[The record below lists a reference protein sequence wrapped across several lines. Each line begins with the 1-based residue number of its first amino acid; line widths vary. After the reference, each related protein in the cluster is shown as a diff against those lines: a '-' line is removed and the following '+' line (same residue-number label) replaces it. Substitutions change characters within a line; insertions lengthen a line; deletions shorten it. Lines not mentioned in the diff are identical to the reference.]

1 MTVYTPPLSLAGFF
15 YSEAFTSLVVGPF
28 GSTKTTASLL
38 KIAYHASRMAPC
50 KDGIRRSR
58 AVVVRNT
65 REQLADTTIPDF
77 LKWFPDGEA
86 GIFEKTAKK
95 FVLRFNDVE
104 CEVLFRGL
112 DDANDVKR
120 LLSLQLSFAF
130 MDEFREIHPD
140 IFEAL
145 QGRIGRYPDKSMVI
159 PRPEWGVDDKG
170 NPVGGCVTDTGKPND
185 HLWGATNPPDMDTWW
200 EGFLSHPPSNA
211 RVFFQPGGMDP
222 AADWLK
228 YLKSGYYEN
237 LMEGKSQDWID
248 VYVHAKFGR
257 SLAGRP
263 VHSEFK
269 REFHIAKQQLMPF
282 RSNSNPLVLGFDFG
296 LNPSC
301 TINQIDPQGRLL
313 TYSARTSD
321 GMGILRFTRTIL
333 KPLMANRFAG
343 MPALIVGDPAGSQR
357 AQTDERSVFECLVAE
372 GFNVIPASTNARAAR
387 ITALD
392 SWLAKQVD
400 GAAAHLIDPQDC
412 SVLIDALRSGYRY
425 KRKRDGEFEVLP
437 EKNLASHVAEAHQYA
452 CLHAD
457 KGSTFGYIAPKRREI
472 KRVSAAGW
480 T

>member
-1 MTVYTPPLSLAGFF
+1 
-15 YSEAFTSLVVGPF
+15 
-28 GSTKTTASLL
+28 
-38 KIAYHASRMAPC
+38 MAPS

-58 AVVVRNT
+58 CVIVRNT
-65 REQLADTTIPDF
+65 REQLQDTTIPDF

-86 GIFEKTAKK
+86 GVFEKTNKK
-95 FVLRFNDVE
+95 YILRFNDVE

-112 DDANDVKR
+112 DDANDVRR

-130 MDEFREIHPD
+130 MDEFREIHKD

-145 QGRIGRYPDKSMVI
+145 QGRVGRYPDKSMVV

-170 NPVGGCVTDTGKPND
+170 NPIGGCVTDKGRPND
-185 HLWGATNPPDMDTWW
+185 HIWGATNPPDMDTWW
-200 EGFLSHPPSNA
+200 EQYLSDPPANA
-211 RVFFQPGGMDP
+211 AVFFQPGGMDP
-222 AADWLK
+222 QADWLK
-228 YLKSGYYEN
+228 YLKAGYYEN

-263 VHSEFK
+263 VHSEFN
-269 REFHIAKQQLMPF
+269 RDFHVAKQQLIPV
-282 RSNSNPLVLGFDFG
+282 RSDNHPLLLGFDFG

-301 TINQIDPQGRLL
+301 TINQHDPRGRLL
-313 TYSARTSD
+313 TYAARTSD

-333 KPLMANRFAG
+333 KPLLAARFAG
-343 MPALIVGDPAGSQR
+343 LPTLVIGDPAGSHR
-357 AQTDERSVFECLVAE
+357 AQTDERSVFDMLRAE
-372 GFNVIPASTNARAAR
+372 GFNVIPASTNAVTAR
-387 ITALD
+387 ISALD
-392 SWLAKQVD
+392 NWLSKQID
-400 GAAAHLIDPQDC
+400 GGPGHLIDPLDAT
-412 SVLIDALRSGYRY
+412 VLVDALRSGYRY
-425 KRKRDGEFEVLP
+425 KRKKDGEFELAP

-457 KGSTFGYIAPKRREI
+457 RGVVFGKVEAPRREI